1 MLKSSWTLIKNHSFL
16 SNPSKII
23 EKEVISMDKN
33 TMKECRD
40 ILESAEKLAKE
51 YFPTKNEV
59 GKRIAAL
66 SIANILL
73 ELKEER

>member
-1 MLKSSWTLIKNHSFL
+1 
-16 SNPSKII
+16 
-23 EKEVISMDKN
+23 MDKN

-40 ILESAEKLAKE
+40 ILDSAEKLAHE

-59 GKRIAAL
+59 GKRIAVL

-73 ELKEER
+73 ELTKEQ